1 MKNEFEI
8 TIASENTLTPSQKR
22 SALAKARIEF
32 RKMGWFAGV
41 AFVYADG
48 TLAIMTYPALNN
60 SSHFI
65 AHKFLRENGK
75 WVKFYKAPNCEKYFD
90 FRHLINSVN

>member
-8 TIASENTLTPSQKR
+8 KIASENTLTPSQKR

-32 RKMGWFAGV
+32 RKMGWFAGI

-48 TLAIMTYPALNN
+48 TLALMTYPAFNN
-60 SSHFI
+60 SGNFI
-65 AHKFLRENGK
+65 AQKFLRENGK
-75 WVKFYKAPNCEKYFD
+75 WVKYYKLPSNKYFD
-90 FRHLINSVN
+90 FRHLISIN

>member
-8 TIASENTLTPSQKR
+8 KIASENTLTPSQKR

-32 RKMGWFAGV
+32 RKMGWFSGI

-48 TLAIMTYPALNN
+48 TLAIMTYPSFNN
-60 SSHFI
+60 TSIFN

-75 WVKFYKAPNCEKYFD
+75 WIKFYKAPNWEKYFD
-90 FRHLINSVN
+90 FRHLINSAN